1 MEIRTNRGFP
11 RHLEKPREPRSALPH
26 FSQAGAVL
34 HLQRKTE
41 GNGNA
46 RSRKIISMTF
56 GSCSAPHPSLNLTGH
71 EPTFVNR
78 TARGYGS
85 VSSVASSNRV
95 GNLRGLRSAAGRA
108 SIRVWCRLVLPSRNG
123 NSRRGRATD
132 GAVSCSLICVV
143 FVSSALRRF
152 LFLDW
157 GSPHTC
163 WVARLGKDAD
173 L

>member
-1 MEIRTNRGFP
+1 MKNDVPWKSAPTADSHGTWKSLANPLGFTTFFTGRRGP
-11 RHLEKPREPRSALPH
+11 SPSTQNGRERE
-26 FSQAGAVL
+26 
-34 HLQRKTE
+34 R
-41 GNGNA
+41 
-46 RSRKIISMTF
+46 RSRKTISMTF

-85 VSSVASSNRV
+85 VSSAASSNRV

-132 GAVSCSLICVV
+132 GAVSCSLICVLS
-143 FVSSALRRF
+143 VSSALGRF

-157 GSPHTC
+157 GSPHT
-163 WVARLGKDAD
+163 G
-173 L
+173 